1 MGLDNTEIEH
11 LASLVRITLSEVEIE
26 TLKDQLPK
34 ILEQF
39 ELLNEVDTSDISPT
53 GHAVNVESVMRQDEL
68 RTPLSTDEVLSN
80 VPNVLGDHIRV
91 KTVLEE

>member
-1 MGLDNTEIEH
+1 MDLDNTEIEH
-11 LASLVRITLSEVEIE
+11 LASLVRITLSAVDID

-53 GHAVNVESVMRQDEL
+53 GHAVNVEVG
-68 RTPLSTDEVLSN
+68 SN

-91 KTVLEE
+91 KTVLEESGWANCGS

>member
-39 ELLNEVDTSDISPT
+39 ELFNEVDTSDISPT

>member
-1 MGLDNTEIEH
+1 MDLDNTEIEH

-26 TLKDQLPK
+26 MLKDQLPK

>member
-26 TLKDQLPK
+26 MLNDQLPK

-39 ELLNEVDTSDISPT
+39 ELLNEVDRSDIFPT

-68 RTPLSTDEVLSN
+68 RISLSTDEVLSN

>member
-1 MGLDNTEIEH
+1 M
-11 LASLVRITLSEVEIE
+11 RITLSAVDID

>member
-1 MGLDNTEIEH
+1 MDLDNTEIEH
-11 LASLVRITLSEVEIE
+11 LESLVRITLSAVDID

>member
-1 MGLDNTEIEH
+1 M
-11 LASLVRITLSEVEIE
+11 
-26 TLKDQLPK
+26 
-34 ILEQF
+34 
-39 ELLNEVDTSDISPT
+39 DTSDISPT

>member
-1 MGLDNTEIEH
+1 MSLDNSEIEH
-11 LASLVRITLSEVEIE
+11 LASLVRITLSEVDIE
-26 TLKDQLPK
+26 MLKDQLPR

-39 ELLNEVDTSDISPT
+39 ELLNEVDTSDILPT

-68 RTPLSTDEVLSN
+68 RTPLSTAEVLSN
-80 VPNVLGDHIRV
+80 VPNVQGEHIRV

>member
-26 TLKDQLPK
+26 MLKDQLPK

-39 ELLNEVDTSDISPT
+39 ELLNEVDT
-53 GHAVNVESVMRQDEL
+53 
-68 RTPLSTDEVLSN
+68 
-80 VPNVLGDHIRV
+80 
-91 KTVLEE
+91 

>member
-39 ELLNEVDTSDISPT
+39 ELLNEVDTSDILPT

-80 VPNVLGDHIRV
+80 VPNVLGNHIRV